1 MNILWR
7 SDKDKNTFKAIEKH
21 RYGLRKTVS
30 KHLIDKRTDFMLS
43 TAYSCFCSLT
53 INKLH
58 QERILRYREG
68 NAQSS
73 PWGHVNFTK
82 VIFRPIKLVKLTWS
96 LFPKRSAQTFTQYY
110 IFTGENS
117 TAAGAEWSDS
127 RHQNILNC
135 SVCFEA
141 VVRGLDD
148 VFTNRLKCAHVSG
161 MRPLRPFT
169 SESYFSDIYL
179 FRQTP

>member
-1 MNILWR
+1 MLNTKSVSSWCRIFSSRSRSRKIWIESILKVFVIVVIVISFFFSKNCILTNFSYSQSLVKILWR

-30 KHLIDKRTDFMLS
+30 KHLNKRTDFMLS

-82 VIFRPIKLVKLTWS
+82 LIFRPIKPVKLT
-96 LFPKRSAQTFTQYY
+96 
-110 IFTGENS
+110 
-117 TAAGAEWSDS
+117 
-127 RHQNILNC
+127 
-135 SVCFEA
+135 
-141 VVRGLDD
+141 
-148 VFTNRLKCAHVSG
+148 
-161 MRPLRPFT
+161 
-169 SESYFSDIYL
+169 
-179 FRQTP
+179 

>member
-1 MNILWR
+1 MKILWR

-30 KHLIDKRTDFMLS
+30 KHLNKRTDFMLS

-82 VIFRPIKLVKLTWS
+82 VIFRPIKPVKLTWS
-96 LFPKRSAQTFTQYY
+96 LFPKRSANFYSVLH
-110 IFTGENS
+110 IHWREFNS
-117 TAAGAEWSDS
+117 RRSRVIGSWSDS

-141 VVRGLDD
+141 GRAWTWWR
-148 VFTNRLKCAHVSG
+148 FHQSIKMCARL
-161 MRPLRPFT
+161 RNET
-169 SESYFSDIYL
+169 SKTVYL
-179 FRQTP
+179 WKLL